1 MPAYYPIYVDV
12 RGRNCQVYGGDAHEA
27 ARKIRYFL
35 ECGGSVT
42 FFSPEDET
50 CDALRQLADESAV
63 KWIKRGYRPGDLEG
77 AWIVVVA
84 DTSDAEINEAVSAEA
99 RERNVLL
106 NVMDVAPLCT
116 FIAPSIIQRED
127 VTVAISTAG
136 TSPAL
141 ARRLRERVS
150 DHETCQCMRWA
161 DLGPTLADVRTDI
174 RARNLPVTPN
184 EWQEVMTEELLEVF
198 ESGDRDRARRMLI
211 EGLEAKAAAKASS

>member
-1 MPAYYPIYVDV
+1 MPAYYPIYLDV

-27 ARKIRYFL
+27 ARKVRYFL
-35 ECGGSVT
+35 ECGGTVT
-42 FFSPEDET
+42 FFSPEDDT
-50 CDALRQLADESAV
+50 CDALRLLAEENAV
-63 KWIKRGYRPGDLEG
+63 KWTKRGYQPGDLES

-84 DTSDAEINEAVSAEA
+84 DTSDADVNEAVATEA

-106 NVMDVAPLCT
+106 NVMDVTPLCT

-150 DHETCQCMRWA
+150 DHESCQCMRWA
-161 DLGPTLADVRTDI
+161 DLGPTLADARTDI

-184 EWQEVMTEELLEVF
+184 EWQEVMTDELLEVF
-198 ESGDRDRARRMLI
+198 ESGDRDRARRMLM

>member
-1 MPAYYPIYVDV
+1 MPAYYPVYLDI

-27 ARKIRYFL
+27 NRKVRYFL

-42 FFSPEDET
+42 LFSPEDAT
-50 CDALRQLADESAV
+50 CDSLRQLAEAGGVSWV
-63 KWIKRGYRPGDLEG
+63 KRGYQPGDLEG
-77 AWIVVVA
+77 AWCVVVA
-84 DTSDAEINEAVSAEA
+84 DTSNEAMNEAVAEEA

-106 NVMDVAPLCT
+106 NVMDVTPLCT
-116 FIAPSIIQRED
+116 FIAPSIVERED

-150 DHETCQCMRWA
+150 DHESCQCMRWA
-161 DLGPTLADVRTDI
+161 DLGPTLADARTDI

-184 EWQEVMTEELLEVF
+184 EWQDVMTDELLEVF
-198 ESGDRDRARRMLI
+198 ESGDRERAKRMLM
-211 EGLEAKAAAKASS
+211 EGLEAKAAANAGS